1 MSILESDRLDGLAIT
16 NNENT
21 LAMLISDHLD
31 FENEHEHL
39 FALQNKINSYIAF
52 IEEKQYMQIE
62 NFNKSFEDFI
72 IEIAFKFSPTEN
84 CIKFLNAVQNQLAEL
99 KINIQYEVA

>member
-1 MSILESDRLDGLAIT
+1 MSILESDRLDGLATT

-52 IEEKQYMQIE
+52 IEEKE
-62 NFNKSFEDFI
+62 DLFNLIDSMYVEGEEEEDD
-72 IEIAFKFSPTEN
+72 
-84 CIKFLNAVQNQLAEL
+84 
-99 KINIQYEVA
+99 